1 MRILIINSEYPPVG
15 GGAGNASAN
24 IAQELRAL
32 GQEVTVLTTRFGDL
46 PREELRQGVHIRRAP
61 GLRKHLDRSTPLEQ
75 FSFILGGAF
84 EALRVVRVWRPD
96 VVLAFFGMPGGV
108 IALFLK
114 LLFGLPYVVS
124 LRGGDV
130 PGFRPYDF
138 ALYHRL
144 LGPLLRV
151 VWRSSAQIV
160 ANSTGLRELANE
172 FSPNTHIE
180 VIPNGVNLKHFSFC
194 ERSWDPPHLL
204 FVGRLV
210 YQKGL
215 DVLFESLSA
224 LQSLPWELSLVGDG
238 PQFKPLQELAASK
251 GIAERVYFHN
261 WLQGEALLEQY
272 RQANLFVFPSR
283 HEGMPNAVLEAMA
296 SGLPVLAT
304 DIAGN
309 EELVIPDHTG
319 LLVSP
324 DNPAALQKALELLLT
339 DPDCRERMGS
349 AARQRVED
357 HYSWSWVAEQYL
369 KRLERVVRNPKTVQS
384 IA

>member
-46 PREELRQGVHIRRAP
+46 PREELRQGVHIRRAH

-75 FSFILGGAF
+75 FTFILGGAF
-84 EALRVVRVWRPD
+84 EAVRVVRVWRPD

-172 FSPNTHIE
+172 FSPNTQIE

-238 PQFKPLQELAASK
+238 PQLKPLQELAASK
-251 GIAERVYFHN
+251 GITERVYFHN

-304 DIAGN
+304 AIAGN
-309 EELVIPDHTG
+309 EELVIPEQTG
-319 LLVSP
+319 LLISP
-324 DNPAALQKALELLLT
+324 DDPAALQRALELLLT

-357 HYSWSWVAEQYL
+357 HYAWSWVAEQYL